1 MVWMKFQLFITKSG
15 ENIDLSSNNTLGMH
29 QQKLSTLINL
39 PGAETNFMSF
49 GYNEFMDTAE
59 QQEEKLIQMEK
70 NKNEVKIG
78 ES

>member
-1 MVWMKFQLFITKSG
+1 
-15 ENIDLSSNNTLGMH
+15 
-29 QQKLSTLINL
+29 
-39 PGAETNFMSF
+39 MSF